1 MKMKKSELLEEYFE
15 VCRMCEYEMEDYWED
30 LVELSDKY
38 GVDYTYNDNLRKK
51 DNVCELGGL
60 ILMEITDLIIGDDE
74 EVEINGRDIGGN
86 HFIM

>member
-1 MKMKKSELLEEYFE
+1 MKKSELLEEYFE
-15 VCRMCEYEMEDYWED
+15 VCKICEYEMEDYWED

-38 GVDYTYNDNLRKK
+38 GVDYTYNDKLRKK

-74 EVEINGRDIGGN
+74 EVEINGKDIGGN